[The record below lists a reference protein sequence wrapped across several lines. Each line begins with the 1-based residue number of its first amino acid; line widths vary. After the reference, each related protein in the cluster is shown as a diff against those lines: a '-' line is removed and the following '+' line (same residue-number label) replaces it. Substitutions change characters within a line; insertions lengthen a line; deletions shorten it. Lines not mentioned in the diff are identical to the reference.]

1 MDSSCSDGWEII
13 NSNLIVKKSK
23 FFILS
28 TTYQDFALVAINPH
42 PGDDIQIQFKIGD
55 DLYVPSDNNF
65 TVDAP
70 RLAVYDKK
78 ELWRANLYI
87 DERTSDADRTH
98 DWNDQHPWI
107 GEVDANGTPD
117 PNGAN
122 FNQWNHDMSGNI
134 GNGGQVI

>member
-55 DLYVPSDNNF
+55 DLYVPSNK
-65 TVDAP
+65 VDAP

-87 DERTSDADRTH
+87 DDTKTGN

-107 GEVDANGTPD
+107 GELQANGTPD